1 MELSTQL
8 GLLAGTALV
17 ILGELRALRSLG
29 QLKRLMAYSALA
41 QAGYILVGVSLGAG
55 GGGAGAMLHLLY
67 QAAAR
72 ALWYV
77 TLNSFASRKDDW
89 SMEGLR
95 GMGSASPASAA
106 LLGFSLFAAIGVT
119 PFKALP
125 GKSLILY
132 AAVAQGHYLVAIAL
146 AAASI
151 VAAVY
156 TIRLVHAVCM
166 EKPKGIEKAPGET
179 AFVPVGTLSMALAG
193 VLALACLFPEPL
205 LTLFGG
211 HSLPELEGTWPMAAL
226 IPYMGAFAVFA
237 VSRYAPAFRDILV
250 GLVAAAT
257 VAAAWTQTGLTPIQD
272 IFTML
277 YALIGGV
284 VAMYSIGYM
293 GTKTG
298 TSRYFFFLFIMI
310 ATLIGLASADGFGGF
325 YGFWELMTLSS
336 YMLVVHK
343 PTQEALK
350 AGGKYFVMCAGGAYF
365 MQIGLMALQ
374 AAAPHSGIGQMGA
387 ALQAFGPVSG
397 LALLL
402 LAGFAVKAGFFPLHA
417 WLPAAHPVAPSSISA
432 PLSGLL
438 TKAGIL
444 GVALLV
450 PVLAGQG
457 ANGGSGQWI
466 LTLVTLMAAA
476 TFILGEVMAL
486 TQSDVKRMLAYST
499 LAQIGEIGLVLC
511 LGTWAATVG
520 ALSHVVNHA
529 VMKDLLFLAAGGMI
543 LRAGTQRIDGL
554 KGLGKAMPFTGACMA
569 IGLVS
574 IMGLPPMGG
583 FFSKFLMLSAAIEAG
598 QTWIAALVLIG
609 SLIGCMYYGR
619 LIKVL
624 FFSPYTGEPVN
635 ELPLTM
641 RVAIGAL
648 AAVALAS
655 GLVPT
660 QWTALVIPA
669 ATALFPATVGAL
681 PDISIGWP
689 LPVVLPLLGA
699 ACAIV
704 LRKNMKLSGQAATVG
719 LALGLIALMAHL
731 GDWGSLQWTFALL
744 VLGLGVCN
752 MAYSSGYMTHSH
764 TGWRFFAVFSVM
776 ISGLVGLCSVNSLIA
791 FFCFWEIM
799 SSWPLFFAIIHE
811 ESPSALKEGTK
822 YFLFNIAGASFLF
835 LGILCLGHA
844 AGGYGFEAVNR
855 AVTTLPAG
863 AWLPGMCLAGI
874 GMLMKAAMLPI
885 RIDYQM
891 HPATAPTPV
900 SGYISAML
908 LKSAP
913 FGIMLAR
920 FVWAGG
926 VSGDSA
932 AALDTAMHVGVW
944 IGGITILYA
953 AIQALVQTGIK
964 EMLIYST
971 VSQLGYIVV
980 GVCLGTTL
988 GVTGG
993 LLHLFNHMLF
1003 KDLAFLCAG
1012 ALMFATHAHNLE
1024 ELGGIG
1030 RKMPVTLLCFATA
1043 LFSIA
1048 GMPPFNGFNSKLV
1061 IYYALIER
1069 GELVLAII
1077 AILSSVITLAYFLK
1091 FIHGAFFGQLSAAAE
1106 KAHEVGPAMRIPI
1119 VALSVLC
1126 LLTGVFPGLALIPIA
1141 GIEQSLNIAPPQVAL
1156 SGITAGYGAF
1166 DMTLLSFMIIVVGGG
1181 VWMGVSR
1188 LTRRVRRTAIHTC
1201 GETSVDQRFTHVG
1214 AGDLYAAPLQ
1224 LLARMSKGH
1233 FSLKRFGG
1241 HHD

>member
-8 GLLAGTALV
+8 GLLAGAALAV
-17 ILGELRALRSLG
+17 VGELRALRSLG
-29 QLKRLMAYSALA
+29 ELKRLMAFSALA
-41 QAGYILVGVSLGAG
+41 QAGYILVGLSLGAG
-55 GGGAGAMLHLLY
+55 GGSAGALTHLLY

-72 ALWYV
+72 AVWYL
-77 TLNSFASRKDDW
+77 TLRSFADSKGDW
-89 SMEGLR
+89 SLNGLR
-95 GMGSASPASAA
+95 GMGSASPANAA
-106 LLGFSLFAAIGVT
+106 LLGFALFAAIGVT
-119 PFKALP
+119 PLGALP
-125 GKSLILY
+125 GKTLIIY
-132 AAVAQGHYLVAIAL
+132 AAVAGGHWLTAL
-146 AAASI
+146 ALAFASVMAAL
-151 VAAVY
+151 Y
-156 TIRLVHAVCM
+156 TIRVVHAVCM
-166 EKPKGIEKAPGET
+166 ETSKAEPAHVSAGILPM
-179 AFVPVGTLSMALAG
+179 LLAG
-193 VLALACLFPEPL
+193 ALALASLFPAPL
-205 LTLFGG
+205 LHLIGG
-211 HSLPELEGTWPMAAL
+211 ASLPELEGAWPAAAL
-226 IPYMGAFAVFA
+226 IPYVGAFAVFLA
-237 VSRYAPAFRDILV
+237 GCYVPSVRNILIGIV
-250 GLVAAAT
+250 TTAT
-257 VAAAWTQTGLTPIQD
+257 VAAAWPQAGAAPIQHV
-272 IFTML
+272 FTML
-277 YALIGGV
+277 YALGGGV
-284 VAMYSIGYM
+284 VALYSIGYM
-293 GTKTG
+293 GRKKG
-298 TSRYFFFLFIMI
+298 SDRYFFFLFVMI
-310 ATLIGLASADGFGGF
+310 ATLIGLASAEDFGGF
-325 YGFWELMTLSS
+325 YGFWELMTFSS

-343 PTQEALK
+343 PTHEALK
-350 AGGKYFVMCAGGAYF
+350 AGAKYFVMCAGGAYF
-365 MQIGLMALQ
+365 MQIGLLALH
-374 AAAPHSGIGQMGA
+374 AAAPHAGIGQMGA

-438 TKAGIL
+438 TKAGVL
-444 GVALLV
+444 GVALIV
-450 PVLAGQG
+450 PVLAGQ
-457 ANGGSGQWI
+457 AGGHWI
-466 LTLVTLMAAA
+466 LTLVTLMAAV
-476 TFILGEVMAL
+476 TFILGELMAL

-529 VMKDLLFLAAGGMI
+529 VMKDLLFLAAGGLIM
-543 LRAGTQRIDGL
+543 RAGTQRIDGL
-554 KGLGKAMPFTGACMA
+554 KGLGKAMPVTGACMA
-569 IGLVS
+569 VGLVS

-583 FFSKFLMLSAAIEAG
+583 FFSKFLMLQAAMAAG

-609 SLIGCMYYGR
+609 SLIGCVYYGR

-624 FFSPYTGEPVN
+624 FFSPYEGQPV
-635 ELPLTM
+635 EEMPLTM
-641 RVAIGAL
+641 RLAVGGLAAL
-648 AAVALAS
+648 ALVS
-655 GLVPT
+655 GLIPS
-660 QWTALVIPA
+660 QWTSLVIPA
-669 ATALFPATVGAL
+669 ATALFPASVGAL
-681 PDISIGWP
+681 PDISINWT
-689 LPVVLPLLGA
+689 LPVVLPLAGA
-699 ACAIV
+699 AAAIF
-704 LRKNMKLSGQAATVG
+704 LRKDMRLSGKAATVG
-719 LALGLIALMAHL
+719 LALGLIALMVHM

-752 MAYSSGYMTHSH
+752 MAYSTGYMTHSH

-776 ISGLVGLCSVNSLIA
+776 VAGLVGLCSTSSLIA

-835 LGILCLGHA
+835 LGILCLGHV
-844 AGGYGFEAVNR
+844 AGGFGFDAVNH
-855 AVTTLPAG
+855 AVTTLPATT
-863 AWLPGMCLAGI
+863 WLPGLCLAGI
-874 GMLMKAAMLPI
+874 GMLMKAAMLPV

-913 FGIMLAR
+913 FGLMLAR

-932 AALDTAMHVGVW
+932 AALNTAMHIGVW

-953 AIQALVQTGIK
+953 AVKALVQTGIK

-1024 ELGGIG
+1024 ELGGVG
-1030 RKMPVTLLCFATA
+1030 RKMPVTLLCFCAA

-1069 GELVLAII
+1069 GEMVLAII

-1091 FIHGAFFGQLSAAAE
+1091 FMHGAFFGQMSAAAE
-1106 KAHEVGPAMRIPI
+1106 RAHEVGPAMRIPI
-1119 VALSVLC
+1119 VILSVLC
-1126 LLTGVFPGLALIPIA
+1126 LLTGIFPGLALIPIA
-1141 GIEQSLNIAPPQVAL
+1141 GIEQALNIQAPQVAL
-1156 SGITAGYGAF
+1156 SGITSGYGAF

-1181 VWMGVSR
+1181 VWLGVSR
-1188 LTRRVRRTAIHTC
+1188 LTGRVRRTAIHTC
-1201 GETSVDQRFTHVG
+1201 GETSVDHRFTHVG

-1224 LLARMSKGH
+1224 ILARMTKGH
-1233 FSLKRFGG
+1233 FALKRFGG
-1241 HHD
+1241 HHE